1 MAKTAHPLP
10 IAFPETPEAFNAL
23 PWTEQLRLLSCNAV
37 LLRSQVPE
45 ANYYRI
51 RHYFVRVVIV
61 DSPLQVL
68 GIEAFSNGA
77 PFQLMLQ
84 ELAA

>member
-1 MAKTAHPLP
+1 MEKNACPFP

-23 PWTEQLRLLSCNAV
+23 PRTEQLHLLSGDAV

-61 DSPLQVL
+61 DFPLQVL